1 MLESVLPAKLFVFL
15 LILVRVG
22 AAAMVM
28 PGIGDSYV
36 TRRAR
41 VIFAFFMALILAPL
55 LADKLP
61 GRPGEPIALALV
73 LIGEVFIGLLLGGV
87 ARMIVGALMIAGM
100 IMAFMSTLSN
110 ALVNDPTAQQQGSIV
125 GAFLS
130 TMGVLLI
137 FATDTHHMM
146 LRAMV
151 DSYAVFPAGRAPPMQ
166 DIAQFVARTAADAF
180 KLGFQLAM
188 PFLVVGTIFYIGVG
202 LINRLMPQVQIFF
215 VAIPLQV
222 GKGIVLLL
230 VTLPA
235 IMQWFLQSFTESY
248 RPLLN
253 L

>member
-1 MLESVLPAKLFVFL
+1 MLETVLPAKLFVFL

-28 PGIGDSYV
+28 PGLGESYV
-36 TRRAR
+36 NRRTR
-41 VIFAFFMALILAPL
+41 VIFAAFLALILAPL
-55 LADKLP
+55 LDGQLP
-61 GRPGEPIALALV
+61 GRPGEPAALV
-73 LIGEVFIGLLLGGV
+73 LILIGEVFIGLLLGGV
-87 ARMIVGALMIAGM
+87 ARMILGALMIAGM

-110 ALVNDPTAQQQGSIV
+110 AMVNDPTAQQQGSIM

-130 TMGVLLI
+130 TIGVLLI
-137 FATDTHHMM
+137 FATDMHHML

-151 DSYAVFPAGRAPPMQ
+151 DSYAVFPAGEAPPME
-166 DIAQFVARTAADAF
+166 DIAQFVARTASDAF
-180 KLGFQLAM
+180 TLGFQLAM

-222 GKGIVLLL
+222 GKGFVLLL

-235 IMQWFLQSFTESY
+235 IMQWFMQNFQESY
-248 RPLLN
+248 RPLLD

>member
-1 MLESVLPAKLFVFL
+1 M
-15 LILVRVG
+15 
-22 AAAMVM
+22 
-28 PGIGDSYV
+28 
-36 TRRAR
+36 
-41 VIFAFFMALILAPL
+41 
-55 LADKLP
+55 
-61 GRPGEPIALALV
+61 
-73 LIGEVFIGLLLGGV
+73 V
-87 ARMIVGALMIAGM
+87 ARMILGALMIAGM

-137 FATDTHHMM
+137 FATDAHHMM

-151 DSYAVFPAGRAPPMQ
+151 DSYAVFPAGRVPPMQ
-166 DIAQFVARTAADAF
+166 DIAQFVTRTAADAF

-235 IMQWFLQSFTESY
+235 IMQWFLQSFAESY

>member
-1 MLESVLPAKLFVFL
+1 MLESALPAKLFTFL

-22 AAAMVM
+22 AASMVM
-28 PGIGDSYV
+28 PGLGESYV
-36 TRRAR
+36 NRRTR
-41 VIFAFFMALILAPL
+41 VIFAVFLALILAPML
-55 LADKLP
+55 DNKVPAL
-61 GRPGEPIALALV
+61 PGEPAALV
-73 LIGEVFIGLLLGGV
+73 LILVGEVFIGLLLGGV
-87 ARMIVGALMIAGM
+87 ARMLVGALMIAGM

-110 ALVNDPTAQQQGSIV
+110 AMVNDPTAQQQGSIM

-137 FATDTHHMM
+137 FATDTHHML

-151 DSYAVFPAGRAPPMQ
+151 DSYTVFPAGRAPPME
-166 DIAQFVARTAADAF
+166 DISQFVARTAADAF

-188 PFLVVGTIFYIGVG
+188 PFLVVGTIFYLAVG

-222 GKGIVLLL
+222 GKGFVLLL
-230 VTLPA
+230 ITLPA
-235 IMQWFLQSFTESY
+235 IMQWFLQSFTEAY